1 MSAMKTKALI
11 INDKKCSVIHVQWL
25 MVLGLSFI
33 IYHLSFSN
41 VAAQTFLDRLQTP
54 AQGQGVVN
62 IHQDTII
69 DRLVLDPN
77 STVKPNNNNGNSGN
91 TRTTTNNGQT
101 TANNGQTTANNGQTT
116 TTPNNQTTRP
126 TSRKGAYKVQ
136 AYAGGNTRDDRKRA
150 QNVGNAIRS
159 RYPHLTVSVHF
170 YSPRWICNVGN
181 FSTYAEAEAMLR
193 NIKGMGYR
201 QALIVKTRK

>member
-1 MSAMKTKALI
+1 
-11 INDKKCSVIHVQWL
+11 
-25 MVLGLSFI
+25 MVNGAWFI
-33 IYHLSFSN
+33 TYHLSFSN
-41 VAAQTFLDRLQTP
+41 VTAQTFLDRLQTP
-54 AQGQGVVN
+54 AQGQGVVS

-91 TRTTTNNGQT
+91 TRTTPNNGQTTTNNGQT
-101 TANNGQTTANNGQTT
+101 TANNGQS
-116 TTPNNQTTRP
+116 TTPNNQNTRTT
-126 TSRKGAYKVQ
+126 TSRGGVYKVQ

-159 RYPHLTVSVHF
+159 RYPNLTVSVHF
-170 YSPRWICNVGN
+170 YAPRWICNVGN
-181 FSTYAEAEAMLR
+181 FRTYQEAEAMLR